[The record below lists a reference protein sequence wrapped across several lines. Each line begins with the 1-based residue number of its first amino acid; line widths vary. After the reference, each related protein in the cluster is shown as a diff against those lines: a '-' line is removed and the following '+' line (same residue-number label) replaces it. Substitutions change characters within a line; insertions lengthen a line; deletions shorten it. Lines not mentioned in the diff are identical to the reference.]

1 MTKAEEMLNEA
12 SGNLAILELASKSL
26 SDAVLM
32 KTVFSVKE
40 KNWGFEEY
48 ALEISSF
55 TGKTLRLLM
64 DCQIELDK
72 TLSALQYN
80 ANESSEK
87 KGA

>member
-1 MTKAEEMLNEA
+1 MTKAEKMLDEI

-26 SDAVLM
+26 SDVGLM
-32 KTVFSVKE
+32 ETVFSVKE
-40 KNWGFEEY
+40 KNWGFENY
-48 ALEISSF
+48 ALELSIF

-64 DCQIELDK
+64 DYQIELDEK
-72 TLSALQYN
+72 RLALYYN